1 MLEAFNFYALMHI
14 TYTSLT
20 LNVLQGN
27 NFVCLLNYSTI
38 KEKILCKSQL
48 SSVAREIIPCHFVK
62 KL

>member
-20 LNVLQGN
+20 LNVQQGFN
-27 NFVCLLNYSTI
+27 SVCLLNYSTI

-48 SSVAREIIPCHFVK
+48 SAVARKIILCDFVL